1 MNIRTTINRLLN
13 EPSGPEDSTYTQYKQ
28 ILSTCVKIFGNLGIL
43 KVTLLGISLYKFLGR
58 KSANTRTLG

>member
-1 MNIRTTINRLLN
+1 MNIRTTINILLN

-43 KVTLLGISLYKFLGR
+43 KVTLLGISL
-58 KSANTRTLG
+58 